1 MNRPGSRSSSRGSEV
16 RLEAVEQVGERAV
29 ERRRGRSRR
38 RLESREV

>member
-29 ERRRGRSRR
+29 KRRRRSRR